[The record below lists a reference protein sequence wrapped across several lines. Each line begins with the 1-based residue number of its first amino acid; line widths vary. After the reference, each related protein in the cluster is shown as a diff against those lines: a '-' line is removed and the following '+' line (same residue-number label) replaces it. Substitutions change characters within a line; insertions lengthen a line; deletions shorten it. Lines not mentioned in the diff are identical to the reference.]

1 MFAADCT
8 AQKVEAQGTQLQVI
22 VGYVKRKDSNTKQ
35 EDTNVGPDVTYG
47 QVVGCLFFFFL
58 S

>member
-8 AQKVEAQGTQLQVI
+8 AQKVEAQGTLLQVI
-22 VGYVKRKDSNTKQ
+22 VGYVKLKDSNAEQ
-35 EDTNVGPDVTYG
+35 EDTNVGPDVTYR